1 MLVWL
6 VLCSVY
12 AVDLPQQVHI
22 AYAGKHPLTALPTG
36 ISLSWQTNSQTLT
49 LARLGLES
57 GNYSMEYAGLSSSYF
72 QTWDHHVVIEDLE
85 PKTRYFYRVG
95 NEQDGWSQE
104 FSFVTASNDLSDPIR
119 AVVIGDMGIFNS
131 EDTIAALTGLVDSDS
146 VDMILHVGD
155 ISYADDSFLKHPFEF
170 GYEKVWNSYMQSIQ
184 QFAARVPYMTLPGNH
199 EAECHSP
206 ACFISEDKLNKLS
219 NFSAYN
225 NRFRM
230 PSAESGGALNMWYS
244 FNLGPVHFINLDT
257 ETDFEGLSPQ

>member
-1 MLVWL
+1 
-6 VLCSVY
+6 
-12 AVDLPQQVHI
+12 
-22 AYAGKHPLTALPTG
+22 
-36 ISLSWQTNSQTLT
+36 
-49 LARLGLES
+49 
-57 GNYSMEYAGLSSSYF
+57 MEYAGLSSSYF